1 MDTRSQADAG
11 GAAGALSAT
20 TGPPIRV
27 RRGLRI
33 TLLSL
38 AAAILLL
45 GATAA
50 CVYGYITIRHG
61 SGAGGGTGRARP

>member
-1 MDTRSQADAG
+1 MADTRKPAKAG
-11 GAAGALSAT
+11 PS
-20 TGPPIRV
+20 TGD

-45 GATAA
+45 GAATAS
-50 CVYGYITIRHG
+50 VYGYAAIIRLG
-61 SGAGGGTGRARP
+61 